1 MPHRVIAGASRT
13 GPQALLSA
21 GMVQAPRPHLRPG
34 CLVLFHGGLPRGS
47 AFGPGPDA
55 GRAAERRA
63 VPHPR
68 RFGVFAGAGAS
79 PLPGASA
86 QKRPLP

>member
-1 MPHRVIAGASRT
+1 MGDCRG
-13 GPQALLSA
+13 
-21 GMVQAPRPHLRPG
+21 
-34 CLVLFHGGLPRGS
+34 GS

-63 VPHPR
+63 MPRPR

-86 QKRPLP
+86 QKKAAAVGALSRTAWAECTDWGKRI